1 MDTVLVG
8 SISAITRRRLATVGT
23 DALMPKAAKILSTT
37 PVSLVIVCD
46 AEGRMAGVISKTDI
60 VRMVGEHSEAACTI
74 ASGDLMTREVVSCRP
89 DDTLEQVLRM
99 MGEHRLVHVPVIET
113 DSRPSGVMEARD
125 ALRAL
130 MEHASYEIWH
140 LRDYIMGVG
149 YR

>member
-1 MDTVLVG
+1 VDTALVG

-23 DALMPKAAKILSTT
+23 DALLPQAAKLLSTT
-37 PVSLVIVCD
+37 PVSLVVVCD
-46 AEGRMAGVISKTDI
+46 ADGRMAGVISKTDI
-60 VRMVGEHSEAACTI
+60 VRTLGRHSEAACAI

-89 DDTLEQVLRM
+89 DDTLEEVLRM
-99 MGEHRLVHVPVIET
+99 MSAHRLVHVPVIEAG
-113 DSRPSGVMEARD
+113 SRPSGVMEARD

-130 MEHASYEIWH
+130 MEHASFEIGQ